1 MTNRDRIIN
10 ELIHL
15 RKETINKYKFDI
27 IGLFGSYARGT
38 EKESSDIDVLVR
50 PLKGADLF
58 SFGGLSVFL
67 ERKFGRKVDVVP
79 ERNIRK
85 ELKDAILSEVIR
97 I

>member
-1 MTNRDRIIN
+1 MKKDYNAEIK
-10 ELIHL
+10 ELTAKLSKNSSIL
-15 RKETINKYKFDI
+15 AIY
-27 IGLFGSYARGT
+27 LFGSYARGDYD
-38 EKESSDIDVLVR
+38 SGSDIDVLVK